1 MNYYSS
7 SKQFN
12 FAINNIYPYPGLL
25 SVELMP
31 VQNSPVSIVMDG
43 APYQATTLGN
53 TDNKTAVE
61 LSIPQDIHYVVI
73 LNVED

>member
-43 APYQATTLGN
+43 TPYRATTLGN
-53 TDNKTAVE
+53 TDNKTTIE
-61 LSIPQDIHYVVI
+61 LSIPQGIHYVVI